1 MRSILNFL
9 KYYIFGDGY
18 IEPGI
23 QIFRL
28 KIYRDVGNDN
38 FAIKSVKLTNVTSL
52 ISRYRYLHSKAA
64 FHAKCYNQ
72 DWANSLGEDYIKE
85 IHILSRVVSK
95 MILMAIISL
104 TIFYEHS
111 G

>member
-1 MRSILNFL
+1 MVMLSQEFKLVRTI
-9 KYYIFGDGY
+9 K
-18 IEPGI
+18 
-23 QIFRL
+23 IFR
-28 KIYRDVGNDN
+28 DMGNDN
-38 FAIKSVKLTNVTSL
+38 CAIKSVKCTNITSL
-52 ISRYRYLHSKAA
+52 LSRYPYLHSKAA

>member
-1 MRSILNFL
+1 MVILSQEFKL
-9 KYYIFGDGY
+9 V
-18 IEPGI
+18 
-23 QIFRL
+23 FRL

-38 FAIKSVKLTNVTSL
+38 FAIKSGKCANITSL
-52 ISRYRYLHSKAA
+52 ISRYPYLHSKAA

>member
-1 MRSILNFL
+1 MVILSKEFKL
-9 KYYIFGDGY
+9 VSRFKT
-18 IEPGI
+18 
-23 QIFRL
+23 
-28 KIYRDVGNDN
+28 YRDVGNDN
-38 FAIKSVKLTNVTSL
+38 FAIKSVKCTNITSL
-52 ISRYRYLHSKAA
+52 ISRYPYLHSKAA

>member
-1 MRSILNFL
+1 MVILSQEFKL
-9 KYYIFGDGY
+9 VRTS
-18 IEPGI
+18 
-23 QIFRL
+23 RL